1 MNSSVTPA
9 SNNPFLSTVSRMDIS
24 NEVVRYRAEFV
35 DELGKP
41 ICHVAAVAGFEAH
54 DVAAL

>member
-1 MNSSVTPA
+1 
-9 SNNPFLSTVSRMDIS
+9 MDIS